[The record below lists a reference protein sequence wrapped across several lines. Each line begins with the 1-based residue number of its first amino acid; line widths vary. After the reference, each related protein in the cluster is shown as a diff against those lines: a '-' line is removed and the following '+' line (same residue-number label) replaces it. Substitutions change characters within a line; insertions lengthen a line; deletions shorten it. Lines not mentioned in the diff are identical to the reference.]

1 MVLLAVYVVAGS
13 YFGICLLKDAVS
25 LTIFRLKI
33 IMPVQR
39 IEIFTNFVSANDE
52 KHQPKWNGFTDLAP

>member
-1 MVLLAVYVVAGS
+1 MAHVCIEKRLCVGPVL
-13 YFGICLLKDAVS
+13 

-39 IEIFTNFVSANDE
+39 IEIFTDFVSANDE
-52 KHQPKWNGFTDLAP
+52 KHQPK

>member
-1 MVLLAVYVVAGS
+1 MAHVCIEKYLCAESVL
-13 YFGICLLKDAVS
+13 

-39 IEIFTNFVSANDE
+39 VEIFTNFVSANDE
-52 KHQPKWNGFTDLAP
+52 KH

>member
-1 MVLLAVYVVAGS
+1 MAHVCIEKCLCTESVL
-13 YFGICLLKDAVS
+13 

-33 IMPVQR
+33 IMPVER

-52 KHQPKWNGFTDLAP
+52 KHQPK

>member
-1 MVLLAVYVVAGS
+1 MTLPFFVCVIICGLFTKRLCLEFVL
-13 YFGICLLKDAVS
+13 

-52 KHQPKWNGFTDLAP
+52 KHQPK

>member
-1 MVLLAVYVVAGS
+1 MVRVCIEKRLCAGPV
-13 YFGICLLKDAVS
+13 L

-52 KHQPKWNGFTDLAP
+52 KHQPK

>member
-1 MVLLAVYVVAGS
+1 MAHVCIEKYLCAEPVL
-13 YFGICLLKDAVS
+13 

-33 IMPVQR
+33 IMPVER

-52 KHQPKWNGFTDLAP
+52 KYQPK

>member
-1 MVLLAVYVVAGS
+1 MVRVCIEKRLCVGPVL
-13 YFGICLLKDAVS
+13 

-52 KHQPKWNGFTDLAP
+52 KHQPK

>member
-52 KHQPKWNGFTDLAP
+52 KHQPK

>member
-1 MVLLAVYVVAGS
+1 MVLLAVYVVASS
-13 YFGICLLKDAVS
+13 YFGICLLKDAVL

-33 IMPVQR
+33 IIPVER

-52 KHQPKWNGFTDLAP
+52 KY